1 MSRMPVGLY
10 AATRVRSYERGF
22 DWTYEV
28 PPRQALRELTPVVWD
43 GLWLNTGDQTNGL
56 CAVVTNLE
64 GWLDSPPLDGNDVA
78 RVISDGSAWGPKV
91 LRQRTVI
98 LSGAVTGPREELGRF
113 RDQLAV
119 RAAAREPVLFAVG
132 DWDLQRVLTAD
143 VRAGSEQF
151 RVQWL
156 GSAGFRYQVALTAAD
171 PALSQGTWQTVELT
185 NITEAT
191 GRDYPRTH
199 PWRYAAAIPNSALLR
214 NTGNH
219 PAPVY
224 AAYTGDLSESLLT
237 DGIGGIRLATIETGV
252 QILVA
257 TANLTAE
264 APGGYSRASMILPGS
279 RPMTIAGAS
288 SVRWTLRAGGRGSVV
303 LAWRSTWV

>member
-28 PPRQALRELTPVVWD
+28 PPREALRELTPVVWD
-43 GLWLNTGDQTNGL
+43 GLWLNTGDQSSGL

-78 RVISDGSAWGPKV
+78 RVISDGAAWGPKV
-91 LRQRTVI
+91 LRQRTVV
-98 LSGAVTGPREELGRF
+98 LSGAATGPREELGRF

-151 RVQWL
+151 RVHWL
-156 GSAGFRYQVALTAAD
+156 GSAGFRYQVSLTAAD

-185 NITEAT
+185 NVTEDT
-191 GRDYPRTH
+191 GRDYPKGY
-199 PWRYAAAIPNSALLR
+199 PWRYAGMIPNSALLR

-237 DGIGGIRLATIETGV
+237 DGIGGIRLATVETSV

-257 TANLTAE
+257 TATLAAE
-264 APGGYSRASMILPGS
+264 APGGYSRASMVLPGS
-279 RPMTIAGAS
+279 RPMTVAAGS